1 MHFIFLG
8 VFINRVTKNLFISMC
23 LTTHQKYPI
32 KNDKPIKAYKVVAT
46 TPNKNF
52 FGVLLWGPIRYKAPF
67 YSIFDYTRFIRF
79 HHTVSG
85 PIPEAIANV
94 VNQGFHLYLDIEAA
108 KYVIKHYDFYSR
120 WVIFECEIPTG
131 SKYFVSDDN
140 AEICTNRF
148 KFIKELKI

>member
-1 MHFIFLG
+1 
-8 VFINRVTKNLFISMC
+8 MC
-23 LTTHQKYPI
+23 LTTYQKQP
-32 KNDKPIKAYKVVAT
+32 KTNNKPIKAYKVIAT
-46 TPNKNF
+46 SPNNSFWSIIMGSIK
-52 FGVLLWGPIRYKAPF
+52 YKAPF

-85 PIPEAIANV
+85 PIPEAIANA

-108 KYVIKHYDFYSR
+108 KYIITHYDIYRR